1 VMRQH
6 YDTNVRNYAKVFKTD
21 FLRKTALAKCEDF
34 TQADPI
40 QVLMQELEEVD
51 DEREGEALK
60 KHLMMKHG
68 QMVKIVGKKRS
79 ADMLD
84 DGFEADQD
92 YNQMMDNANDPTKR
106 VKFAEAFEDVNDMFA
121 LHH

>member
-1 VMRQH
+1 MMRQH